1 LVESFRPVDY
11 GLELVE
17 YHNFRHF
24 RIFKTFILTKA
35 VHSFHMKN
43 KTTNQMVLLATAV
56 ATVAVF
62 SLTAIFTAVVAQDGN
77 DSSQAIGNNGTLTN
91 STTNSTGRSPLIMGN
106 GTLDCQA
113 IATELGGIG
122 IPSGKVCDVVV
133 VRQAPQIT
141 GHNGLNMNQFTLMN
155 SVIEFF
161 VVPANSTTSSG
172 NSTTSTTTAS
182 GQVYVMGDFALLET
196 EMNNVL
202 SVVKE
207 NGWTVTGIHNH
218 MINETPKTTFMHWEA
233 QGNIN
238 EIVDQ
243 ANEALNETSI
253 KG

>member
-1 LVESFRPVDY
+1 MKHE
-11 GLELVE
+11 
-17 YHNFRHF
+17 
-24 RIFKTFILTKA
+24 ITK
-35 VHSFHMKN
+35 H
-43 KTTNQMVLLATAV
+43 MVLLTTAV

-62 SLTAIFTAVVAQDGN
+62 SLTAIFTAVIAQDGN
-77 DSSQAIGNNGTLTN
+77 GSLQAIGGNETFTN
-91 STTNSTGRSPLIMGN
+91 STANSTSRPALTTGN

-113 IATELGGIG
+113 IAPQLGGIG
-122 IPSGKVCDVVV
+122 VPSGNVCDVVV

-155 SVIEFF
+155 SVIEFLLM
-161 VVPANSTTSSG
+161 PANATMSSS
-172 NSTTSTTTAS
+172 NSTTTAS
-182 GQVYVMGDFALLET
+182 EQVYVMGDFALLET
-196 EMNNVL
+196 EMNDVL

-238 EIVDQ
+238 DIVDQ